1 MNCVELWKEDKED
14 EGVVVD
20 FRVEHRTQNTEHT
33 TQLYC
38 YRSPPR
44 PTQLVEKLG
53 GYDQFLESDNK
64 KLLKTWDMIH
74 PDPVVVA
81 AAKKKAEEAA
91 AKKKA
96 DDEKKKAEE
105 EAKKAEAK

>member
-1 MNCVELWKEDKED
+1 MWNT
-14 EGVVVD
+14 
-20 FRVEHRTQNTEHT
+20 EHRTQNTDHRPQNT
-33 TQLYC
+33 ALLL
-38 YRSPPR
+38 SLPPPR

-53 GYDQFLESDNK
+53 GYDQFLDSDNK

-81 AAKKKAEEAA
+81 AAAKKAEEAA

>member
-1 MNCVELWKEDKED
+1 MRALLLILGWNT
-14 EGVVVD
+14 
-20 FRVEHRTQNTEHT
+20 EHRTHNTQHSST
-33 TQLYC
+33 VIAH
-38 YRSPPR
+38 PPR

>member
-1 MNCVELWKEDKED
+1 MSVELLILGWNIQ
-14 EGVVVD
+14 
-20 FRVEHRTQNTEHT
+20 HTAHSTQHT
-33 TQLYC
+33 TQLYFIAH
-38 YRSPPR
+38 PPR